1 MPEVEAEAEL
11 EADEPTDW
19 VETSFEAAE
28 AAGAESAEAE
38 EAAGDRPLRQAHG
51 DGLAE
56 IGGALQPGRQARQ
69 GAAGQRRQVETAGQ
83 FDRSG

>member
-1 MPEVEAEAEL
+1 MPVTPEVEAEAEL

-38 EAAGDRPLRQAHG
+38 EAADAAG
-51 DGLAE
+51 AE
-56 IGGALQPGRQARQ
+56 EAA
-69 GAAGQRRQVETAGQ
+69 GAAAAGA
-83 FDRSG
+83 DEAATGPLP